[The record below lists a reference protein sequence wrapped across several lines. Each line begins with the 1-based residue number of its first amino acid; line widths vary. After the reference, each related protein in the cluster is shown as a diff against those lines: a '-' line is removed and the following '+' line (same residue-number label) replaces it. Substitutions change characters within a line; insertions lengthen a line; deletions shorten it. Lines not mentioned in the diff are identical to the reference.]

1 MAMHGRGLIC
11 LALTKNKVDQLGLPL
26 MSSLN
31 KAKMQTAFTVSIEAK
46 KVLPQASQL
55 LIELK
60 RLKQQ

>member
-1 MAMHGRGLIC
+1 
-11 LALTKNKVDQLGLPL
+11 

-31 KAKMQTAFTVSIEAK
+31 KARIQMTFTVSIEAK
-46 KVLPQASQL
+46 SITQASQL